1 MPFDGTGIYNPP
13 AAPALPA
20 VGGTVIQAEYYNA
33 VIRDIAAGLTNA
45 LKRDGQG
52 PWTGPQNAGG
62 QKLTQLGAGTLDND
76 AVTLKQLRDT
86 VASGA
91 GTLTTNTLVT
101 PTSGEARVGVTYT
114 GTESVYLFSNNTSS
128 GI

>member
-13 AAPALPA
+13 AAPAFPA

-76 AVTLKQLRDT
+76 GAVRD
-86 VASGA
+86 
-91 GTLTTNTLVT
+91 
-101 PTSGEARVGVTYT
+101 ARTQV
-114 GTESVYLFSNNTSS
+114 L
-128 GI
+128 